1 MIVLADDITGA
12 AEIAGIA
19 FEAGHQVRLVCKN
32 GSAGAGVIEGGS
44 AGVGINGSLCSNT
57 VTAKGTTVIAT
68 DTRSMSEMEAAAETR
83 RITSAISHL
92 PSTIFKKTD
101 SALRGHVMAELTA
114 LMETTGYQRAVYLPA
129 NPSKDRIIKD
139 GTYYVKES
147 ASHHGEAF
155 IPLHETAFSYDPEFP
170 AKTSVLKD
178 RFPGA
183 EAKGIIMPDAE
194 SLDDIRHIVTHYND
208 GNTLFAGAADLFRE
222 ILRTHQTLP
231 QPLPVRE
238 GSNYSQGVFT
248 DGRLSTPLPHRE
260 GLGESLL
267 GVGLLGESRLILCG
281 STQSKALDLGI
292 PVAPMPK
299 EVYDGSNDLSL
310 WDVTA
315 WEQHHSLILT
325 IPYTHCTGKE
335 VAIHLRTVM
344 AEMAK
349 RLVNNHLLP
358 FLAEGQERGSL
369 IIEGGATAWATL
381 QALGWSEFE
390 IVRQY
395 APGVVQMRPIIAC
408 GNQTFRSDNIPLVT
422 LKPGSYPW
430 GGVLG

>member
-12 AEIAGIA
+12 AEIAGLA

-44 AGVGINGSLCSNT
+44 AGVGINAYLCSNT
-57 VTAKGTTVIAT
+57 ITAKGTTVIAT

-114 LMETTGYQRAVYLPA
+114 LMETTGYQRAVYMPA
-129 NPSKDRIIKD
+129 NPSKGRIIKN

-147 ASHHGEAF
+147 SSHHGEAF

-222 ILRTHQTLP
+222 ILRTLP

-248 DGRLSTPLPHRE
+248 DGRLSTPLPIRE
-260 GLGESLL
+260 G
-267 GVGLLGESRLILCG
+267 LGESRLILCG

-325 IPYTHCTGKE
+325 IPYTHRTGKE

-358 FLAEGQERGSL
+358 FLAEGQGVGFAEGQKRGSL

-408 GNQTFRSDNIPLVT
+408 GNQTFRSENVPLVT